1 MSKNYSGFFQAKI
14 VSYNDLARTA
24 RVTIPTVT
32 DGIDEGITATFAYPV
47 GHDDRDTELEILS
60 GADCYIFFQ
69 QGDPSSPVIWA
80 YSSHGVGA
88 VIDYRRI
95 RQENI
100 ELLARANINIE
111 AEETLHLKAKN
122 VIIDA
127 ETMIVN
133 TTTYI
138 VKGDSTHDGDNTV
151 TGKSNLLGAVSIE
164 GQPYEEHAHDKV
176 QNGNGTSGG
185 VV

>member
-1 MSKNYSGFFQAKI
+1 MSEKYSGFFQAKI
-14 VSYNDLARTA
+14 ISYNDNGRTA
-24 RVTIPTVT
+24 RVSIPTVT

-47 GHDDRDTELEILS
+47 GHDDRDTEIEILE

-69 QGDPSSPVIWA
+69 QNDPSSPVIWA

-88 VIDYRRI
+88 VVDYRRI

-100 ELLARANINIE
+100 ELLARTNINLSADDTI
-111 AEETLHLKAKN
+111 HLMAKN

-127 ETMIVN
+127 EVVTVN
-133 TTTYI
+133 TKTYT
-138 VKGDSTHDGDNTV
+138 VNGDSTHNGGNTV
-151 TGKSNLLGAVSIE
+151 TGESDLQGETKIQGKPFLGH
-164 GQPYEEHAHDKV
+164 GHKNV
-176 QNGNGTSGG
+176 QNGDGESGG